1 MAAGITYT
9 PIATTTI
16 SGTSTSSVTYSS
28 LGSYTDIVLVIN
40 GYNSTDQNFRLRLN
54 GDTGSNYSVTRLEG
68 DGSSASSS
76 RLTSQTSMI
85 LSAGIHTNPGVYI
98 AQIMNYGNSSTY
110 KTVLTRSN
118 IAASATCAFVGLW
131 SSTSAVTSLTVL
143 INSGYIV
150 AGTTI
155 SLYGITAA

>member
-1 MAAGITYT
+1 MATTYE

-16 SGTSTSSVTYSS
+16 AGTSTSSVTYSS

-40 GYNSTDQNFRLRLN
+40 GYNSTDTNFRLRLN
-54 GDTGSNYSVTRLEG
+54 ADTGSNYSVTRLEG
-68 DGSSASSS
+68 DGSTAYSS

-85 LSAGIHTNPGVYI
+85 LSAGVHTNTGVYI
-98 AQIMNYGNSSTY
+98 AQIMNYGNASTY

-118 IAASATCAFVGLW
+118 IAANATCAFVGLW

-143 INSGYIV
+143 ITSGYIV

-155 SLYGITAA
+155 TLYGIASA

>member
-1 MAAGITYT
+1 MPTTYE

-118 IAASATCAFVGLW
+118 IAANATCAFVGLW

-155 SLYGITAA
+155 TLYGIAAA

>member
-1 MAAGITYT
+1 MADTPTKI

-16 SGTSTSSVTYSS
+16 AGTSTSSVTYSS

-40 GYNSTDQNFRLRLN
+40 GLNSSDVNFRLRMN

-68 DGSSASSS
+68 DGTSASSS
-76 RLTSQTSMI
+76 RETNQTNI
-85 LSAGIHTNPGVYI
+85 KLSAGVHTNTGVFI
-98 AQIMNYGNSSTY
+98 TQIMNFSNSTTY

-118 IAASATCAFVGLW
+118 IPANAVTAFVGCW
-131 SSTSAVTSLTVL
+131 RNTNAVTSLTVF
-143 INSGYIV
+143 IDSGYIV

-155 SLYGITAA
+155 TLYGIL